1 MSTAAEFSGIVP
13 ATYDEILG
21 PVLFES
27 YARDLVAR
35 LPAGNE
41 LRVLEIACGTG
52 IVTRRL
58 QDALSGRATIVAT
71 DLNQPMVD
79 YAQRAVAS
87 SEITWQQADA
97 QSLPFAD
104 GSQDVVVCQFGYMF
118 LPDKVQGFRE
128 SRRVLA
134 PGGTLIANVWTSLD
148 ANPFARAMH
157 DALAVA
163 FPEDPPHFL
172 ETPYGYE
179 EDRVRADMA
188 AAGWEGARFE
198 TLEFEIPC
206 PSASHFARGFSHG
219 SPLTHELTARGAD
232 LAEMTELL
240 ARAVI
245 PVGGEQPFTAKLSAF
260 VITAVR

>member
-1 MSTAAEFSGIVP
+1 MSTAAQFSGIVP

-21 PVLFES
+21 PVLFEP
-27 YARDLVAR
+27 YARDVVSR
-35 LPAGNE
+35 LPAGIG

-58 QDALSGRATIVAT
+58 ADALAGRATIVAT
-71 DLNQPMVD
+71 DLNEPMVD
-79 YAQRAVAS
+79 YARRAVPS
-87 SEITWQQADA
+87 PGITWRQADA
-97 QSLPFAD
+97 ESLPFAD

-134 PGGTLIANVWTSLD
+134 SGGTLIANVWTSLD

-163 FPEDPPHFL
+163 FPDDPPRFL
-172 ETPYGYE
+172 ETPYGYT
-179 EDRVRADMA
+179 EDRVRRDMD
-188 AAGWEGARFE
+188 AAGWEDVSYE

-206 PSASHFARGFSHG
+206 PSAAHFARGFSHG

-232 LAEMTELL
+232 LDEMTEML
-240 ARAVI
+240 ARAI
-245 PVGGEQPFTAKLSAF
+245 APVGGERPFTAKLSAF
-260 VITAVR
+260 VITATR

>member
-1 MSTAAEFSGIVP
+1 MSTAPQFSGPVP
-13 ATYDEILG
+13 ATYDRILG
-21 PVLFES
+21 PVLFEP
-27 YARDLVAR
+27 YAHDVVAR
-35 LPAGNE
+35 LPAGDG

-58 QDALSGRATIVAT
+58 QEALSGRASIVAT
-71 DLNQPMVD
+71 DLNEPMIEH
-79 YAQRAVAS
+79 ARAAAAS
-87 SEITWQQADA
+87 PEIIWQQADA

-118 LPDKVQGFRE
+118 LPDKVLGFRE

-134 PGGTLIANVWTSLD
+134 PGGMLIANVWTSLD

-163 FPEDPPHFL
+163 FPADPPRFL

-179 EDRVRADMA
+179 EDRVRVDMD
-188 AAGWEGARFE
+188 AAGWEDVRFE
-198 TLEFEIPC
+198 TLEFESTC
-206 PSASHFARGFSHG
+206 PSASNFARGFSHG

-232 LAEMTELL
+232 LDEATEMLGQ
-240 ARAVI
+240 AVI

-260 VITAVR
+260 VITAAR